1 MLALLEV
8 PGTTMVSIL
17 RMLNDEQYRQGI
29 LARVTD
35 PAVADFW
42 NRDFANWNDRYRGEA
57 VAPIQNKVGQLI
69 AHPILRSILGQPKNT
84 LDLRD
89 VMDDG
94 RILICNLSK
103 GRIGEDGS
111 AMLGSLLVTSL
122 QLAAM
127 SRADVAEE
135 DRRPFFLYVDEFQ
148 NFATESFA
156 TILSEARKYGLAL
169 TIANQFV
176 EQMEEGTAAAV
187 FGNIGNLLAFQCGAR
202 DAEFLSEQFA
212 GKVKTDDLIALPPF
226 NAYVRLHGTPDRPF
240 SMETLP
246 PPHVHP
252 RTKRPQKIQRAS
264 RRRYARPAKLVE
276 GEIAKAF
283 AYA

>member
-1 MLALLEV
+1 
-8 PGTTMVSIL
+8 
-17 RMLNDEQYRQGI
+17 
-29 LARVTD
+29 
-35 PAVADFW
+35 
-42 NRDFANWNDRYRGEA
+42 

-69 AHPILRSILGQPKNT
+69 AHPVLRSILGQPKST

-135 DRRPFFLYVDEFQ
+135 ERRPFFLYVDEFQ

-212 GKVKTDDLIALPPF
+212 GKVKTDDLIALPAF
-226 NAYVRLHGTPDRPF
+226 NAYVKLNGVSPDRPF

-252 RTKRPQKIQRAS
+252 RTQRPQKIQRAS
-264 RRRYARPAKLVE
+264 RRRYARPADQVE
-276 GEIAKAF
+276 GGIAKAF

>member
-1 MLALLEV
+1 M
-8 PGTTMVSIL
+8 
-17 RMLNDEQYRQGI
+17 
-29 LARVTD
+29 
-35 PAVADFW
+35 
-42 NRDFANWNDRYRGEA
+42 
-57 VAPIQNKVGQLI
+57 APIQNKVGQLI
-69 AHPILRSILGQPKNT
+69 AHPILRSILGQTKST
-84 LDLRD
+84 LDLRA

-103 GRIGEDGS
+103 GRVGEDGS
-111 AMLGSLLVTSL
+111 EMLGSLLVTSL

-148 NFATESFA
+148 NFATDSFA

-264 RRRYARPAKLVE
+264 RRRYARPAGLVE
-276 GEIAKAF
+276 GEIAKVF
-283 AYA
+283 AAV